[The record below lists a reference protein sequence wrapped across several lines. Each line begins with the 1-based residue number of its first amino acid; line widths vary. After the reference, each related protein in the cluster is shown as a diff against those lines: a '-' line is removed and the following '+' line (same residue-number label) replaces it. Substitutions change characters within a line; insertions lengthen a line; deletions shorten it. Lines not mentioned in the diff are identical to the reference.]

1 MLRSFI
7 LALFLLVAGSISFA
21 QQYTLQP
28 GDTLKIEVLED
39 PTLNRVALVLPDG
52 RFNFPFAGA
61 IQAQGRTVSQVQAQ
75 LSTALSPNFASAP
88 TVFVGLS
95 GLNPTSQNSLNM
107 SGGDLLDIYFL
118 GEVNAQGLVQ
128 VPKGTTLLQALAVS
142 GGLTNF
148 AATKRIQL
156 RRTDTK
162 GREVVYQFDYNAIS
176 KGAQITG
183 ATVVT
188 DGDVILVPQRRL
200 FE

>member
-1 MLRSFI
+1 MLRTI
-7 LALFLLVAGSISFA
+7 LIALLLFVAGSVSFA

-28 GDTLKIEVLED
+28 GDTLRIEVLED
-39 PTLNRVALVLPDG
+39 PTLNRSVLVLPDG

-75 LSTALSPNFASAP
+75 LSTSLSPNFASAP

-95 GLNPTSQNSLNM
+95 GLNPSSQNSLNI
-107 SGGDLLDIYFL
+107 SGGELIDIYFL
-118 GEVNAQGLVQ
+118 GEVNSQGLVQ
-128 VPKGTTLLQALAVS
+128 VPEGTTLLQALAMS
-142 GGLTNF
+142 GGLSNF

-162 GREVVYQFDYNAIS
+162 GREVVYQFDYQAIS